1 MREIP
6 QLQILCLRA
15 IGSHACS
22 VEDTFAP
29 TAITTDKNHKHA
41 DDDNNNNSKTTT
53 TTRTEEPSSASRVL
67 RSMHQRPIQG
77 RNGEANLPP
86 ANPINTTKRSSSDDM
101 MSMDD
106 DKDTDE
112 DSSSSEMAAA
122 AVTSIPL
129 ARTPCIGKGSAR
141 RDQSNDIDLNHPIV
155 GCRRVADDPMLILE
169 YGNVALDCLQSYI
182 DSLVELGRMDDTRLG
197 VHFFDE
203 WKANVILGSGQQSLE
218 EVLQNEKASA
228 AAAAAAADSAT
239 TIAVAAV
246 PTPSSLSSSRKKKR
260 RRSSST
266 TPTTMETGTTTTAA
280 QLDEDISLSPPPLGS
295 LSLYNCSLAEETIGA
310 MVTSGMGQY
319 LGVLDLT
326 GINSLTDDLLS
337 PLLPTC
343 PWLEKLSLK
352 NCRRLSRKSIQLL
365 QTYQQKSLHFLD
377 VGGSYNIHPT
387 DLIGAMGDLPHLH
400 ELHASGLAWTNELVT
415 KLMET
420 RPTWTGLSLGF
431 LPQVLVTATPF
442 KEALLRLGSAP
453 TLQML
458 ALPFCE
464 SLVDNAFLGMLGRQL
479 PNVICLDVRGNS
491 SLTSLTGWY
500 DGRASSADGQ
510 PLALLQQQQQQP
522 LTVLARYSGVSKSSL
537 DETKR
542 IHPLETNQLV
552 CILDGSG
559 VGLGVRVVGAARS
572 RRAGK

>member
-1 MREIP
+1 M
-6 QLQILCLRA
+6 
-15 IGSHACS
+15 
-22 VEDTFAP
+22 
-29 TAITTDKNHKHA
+29 
-41 DDDNNNNSKTTT
+41 
-53 TTRTEEPSSASRVL
+53 
-67 RSMHQRPIQG
+67 
-77 RNGEANLPP
+77 
-86 ANPINTTKRSSSDDM
+86 
-101 MSMDD
+101 
-106 DKDTDE
+106 
-112 DSSSSEMAAA
+112 
-122 AVTSIPL
+122 
-129 ARTPCIGKGSAR
+129 
-141 RDQSNDIDLNHPIV
+141 
-155 GCRRVADDPMLILE
+155 E

-203 WKANVILGSGQQSLE
+203 WKANVILGSGQSLE
-218 EVLQNEKASA
+218 EVLQKERSV
-228 AAAAAAADSAT
+228 AAADAAT

-246 PTPSSLSSSRKKKR
+246 PPPSSSSSSRKKKR

-266 TPTTMETGTTTTAA
+266 TPPPTETGTITTVA
-280 QLDEDISLSPPPLGS
+280 QLNEDTSLSPPPPLGS

-343 PWLEKLSLK
+343 PWLEKLSIK
-352 NCRRLSRKSIQLL
+352 NCRRLSRKSIELL
-365 QTYQQKSLHFLD
+365 QTYQQRSLHFLD

-387 DLIGAMGDLPHLH
+387 DLIGALADLPHLN

-415 KLMET
+415 NLMET
-420 RPTWTGLSLGF
+420 RSTWTGLSLGF

-453 TLQML
+453 LLQML

-510 PLALLQQQQQQP
+510 SQLQQQQQQQQP

-537 DETKR
+537 EETKR

-559 VGLGVRVVGAARS
+559 VGLGVRVVAAAQSRKEQAAARNTTNDFVVS
-572 RRAGK
+572 KQGP